1 MKSSNKGII
10 FVIVQGVIIAAFM
23 LIPVW
28 RPGIP
33 EWFFQKTFMF
43 RSVTS
48 VFLAMTSLL
57 LGGSGFW
64 NLRKYLT
71 PLPEPVGHNELV
83 MSGVYSLVRH
93 PLYSSIMSAGASWTC
108 YSCSISHFM
117 MLCTAFIFFSVKAN
131 YEEGLLL
138 RRHPGYAQYS
148 QKVKKFIPWVY

>member
-1 MKSSNKGII
+1 MKSSKKGII

-43 RSVTS
+43 RSVSS
-48 VFLAMTSLL
+48 VFLAMASLL

-64 NLRKYLT
+64 NLRKYIT
-71 PLPEPVGHNELV
+71 PLPEPVESNELV
-83 MSGVYSLVRH
+83 TSGAYLYVRH
-93 PLYSSIMSAGASWTC
+93 PLYSSIMFAGASWTA
-108 YSCSISHFM
+108 YTCSISHFL
-117 MLCTAFIFFSVKAN
+117 MLCLAFVFFSLKAD

-138 RRHPGYAQYS
+138 QKHSGYAQYAAN
-148 QKVKKFIPWVY
+148 VKKFIPWVY